1 MVTMGWLWWAVAAV
15 LLLVAEGATA
25 TLAAAM
31 AAVGAL
37 AAAGLGALGL
47 PVYGQLGVFV
57 AVSLGLIVFLRPA
70 LTRATGRG
78 RGGLRFGPRALI
90 GTDAV
95 VTVRVDANQGRIR
108 LVGEEWSARTID
120 SGASFEPGAVVHV
133 AAIDGATAL
142 VV

>member
-1 MVTMGWLWWAVAAV
+1 MVIMAWLWWALAAI

-37 AAAGLGALGL
+37 AAAGVGALGV
-47 PVYGQLGVFV
+47 PVYGQLATFV
-57 AVSLGLIVFLRPA
+57 VVSLGLIVFLRPT
-70 LTRATGRG
+70 LTRERGPGR
-78 RGGLRFGPRALI
+78 LRVGTKALI

-95 VTVRVDANQGRIR
+95 VTTRVDANQGRIK
-108 LVGEEWSARTID
+108 LVGEEWSARAID
-120 SGASFEPGAVVHV
+120 PTASFEPGAVVHV